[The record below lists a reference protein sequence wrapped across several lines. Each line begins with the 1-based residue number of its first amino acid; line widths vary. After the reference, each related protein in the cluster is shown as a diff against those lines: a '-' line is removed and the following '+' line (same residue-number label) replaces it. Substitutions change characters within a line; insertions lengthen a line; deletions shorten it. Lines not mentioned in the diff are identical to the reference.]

1 VTPQGVAPTPTPREE
16 TVMGYNRSGQRRKER
31 LKRHKKLVNRLAA
44 RQEAG
49 AADKKAPAPAK

>member
-1 VTPQGVAPTPTPREE
+1 MTPQGVAPTPTPREE
-16 TVMGYNRSGQRRKER
+16 TVMGYNRAGQRRKER
-31 LKRHKKLVNRLAA
+31 LKRHKKEVKRLAA